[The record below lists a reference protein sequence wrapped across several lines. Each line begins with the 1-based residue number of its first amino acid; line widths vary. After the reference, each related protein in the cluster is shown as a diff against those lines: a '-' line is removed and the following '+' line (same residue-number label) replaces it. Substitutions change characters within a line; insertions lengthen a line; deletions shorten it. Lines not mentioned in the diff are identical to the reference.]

1 MANAIDLGT
10 VTTSGG
16 RTRLS
21 GSSSQIDTSAVVEAV
36 VEAKRLP
43 AVRLEAKIK
52 QNEAWKAKLRQVVQ
66 IYDEF
71 ENVGRGVWKLK
82 QAA

>member
-1 MANAIDLGT
+1 MLARLGGQADLGKLYDAIE
-10 VTTSGG
+10 
-16 RTRLS
+16 R
-21 GSSSQIDTSAVVEAV
+21 EAP
-36 VEAKRLP
+36 E
-43 AVRLEAKIK
+43 KIK